1 MSIKPDPSTLRPACA
16 EIDAFLRTGP
26 DAWSAPTPAVLVGY
40 GFRSW
45 MRGAAYGT
53 IGDWERCWNVYARA
67 LGPARARGTVSEL
80 ACWVRA
86 LRASG
91 GRAPRVMGDDA
102 AAFSTDEQL
111 AISIVAAGQ
120 NDVCPAMRACTYA
133 LIESSSIDASVDAG
147 MAFAHKLQKDGVLL
161 PSAAV
166 VNAIDVSSISG
177 MSAGSR
183 H

>member
-1 MSIKPDPSTLRPACA
+1 IT
-16 EIDAFLRTGP
+16 
-26 DAWSAPTPAVLVGY
+26 
-40 GFRSW
+40 
-45 MRGAAYGT
+45 RGA
-53 IGDWERCWNVYARA
+53 
-67 LGPARARGTVSEL
+67 
-80 ACWVRA
+80 
-86 LRASG
+86 
-91 GRAPRVMGDDA
+91 RVMGDDA

-111 AISIVAAGQ
+111 AISIAAAGQ